1 MKMDSRTRRQA
12 MFERL
17 DEFRAEARERGVEL
31 AALLYS
37 SPVFEVAKL
46 YEQLLEEQRRPR
58 RAVVG
63 SAGAR
68 K

>member
-1 MKMDSRTRRQA
+1 

-46 YEQLLEEQRRPR
+46 YEQLLEEGRGQPALTR
-58 RAVVG
+58 RAVV
-63 SAGAR
+63 STAGAPR
-68 K
+68 